1 MSMLDR
7 LVKNYES
14 FVQLPWTPNLPA
26 KQRVW
31 FAVYPP
37 SEERQ
42 IRTLLPEF
50 ENATI
55 SARHTWHLVDIT
67 TEPAAWISR
76 HEYREG
82 LFAEPS
88 AMTNIEQELRSAIVS
103 VITEAC
109 QSEGVTNNSVVA
121 VLGAASLFGLT
132 HVSGVVSGVE
142 EHVRGRLLV
151 FFPGSFEHNLY
162 RFMDARD
169 GFNYMAVPITCDERI
184 AR

>member
-14 FVQLPWTPNLPA
+14 FVQLPWATSLPS

-42 IRTLLPEF
+42 LRILLPEF
-50 ENATI
+50 ESATI
-55 SARHTWHLVDIT
+55 TAKHTWHLLDIT
-67 TEPAAWISR
+67 AEPAAWISR

-88 AMTNIEQELRSAIVS
+88 AMTDVEEEMRSSIISAIS
-103 VITEAC
+103 GAC
-109 QSEGVTNNSVVA
+109 QADKVTQNSVVA
-121 VLGAASLFGLT
+121 VLGAASLFGFT
-132 HVSGVVSGVE
+132 HVSGVMFGVE
-142 EHVRGRLLV
+142 EAIRGRLLL
-151 FFPGSFEHNLY
+151 FFPGSFERNIY

-184 AR
+184 SR

>member
-1 MSMLDR
+1 MSILDR
-7 LVKNYES
+7 LVMNYES
-14 FVQLPWTPNLPA
+14 FVQLPWTATLPA

-42 IRTLLPEF
+42 LRVLLPEF
-50 ENATI
+50 ESATI
-55 SARHTWHLVDIT
+55 SAKHDWHLIDIT

-88 AMTNIEQELRSAIVS
+88 AMTNVEEEMRLDIVS
-103 VITEAC
+103 VIAGAC
-109 QSEGVTNNSVVA
+109 QKDGVTNNSVVA
-121 VLGAASLFGLT
+121 VFGMSSLFGFT

-142 EHVRGRLLV
+142 ERIKGRLLV
-151 FFPGSFEHNLY
+151 FFPGSFERNLY

-184 AR
+184 SR

>member
-1 MSMLDR
+1 MSMIDR

-14 FVQLPWTPNLPA
+14 FVQLPWAPSLPS

-42 IRTLLPEF
+42 VRTLLPEF
-50 ENATI
+50 ESATI
-55 SARHTWHLVDIT
+55 SARHTWHAVDIT
-67 TEPAAWISR
+67 SEPAAWISR
-76 HEYREG
+76 HEFREG

-88 AMTNIEQELRSAIVS
+88 AMANIEEEIRSAIVS
-103 VITEAC
+103 VMTAAC
-109 QSEGVTNNSVVA
+109 QAEGVTGNSVVA
-121 VLGAASLFGLT
+121 VLGAASLFGFT
-132 HVSGVVSGVE
+132 HVSGVISGVE
-142 EHVRGRLLV
+142 DHVKGRLLV

-184 AR
+184 AG